1 MTPGQSQPD
10 VTVLRPELNCLAQDS
25 MQLAAALLEHY
36 LLPPPTPMS
45 RAYHSN
51 TSEPNQ
57 CGTSKGSQVNT
68 HVVCLLGGAIH
79 IYREKKEDVQ
89 VEANHMV
96 QPLFSKNGKT
106 NLTSKF
112 LKPVNSSFPTPSDP
126 SDPSDP
132 FNPL

>member
-1 MTPGQSQPD
+1 MKSDTLVVCIGLISSQVVATVTPGQSQPD

-25 MQLAAALLEHY
+25 MQLAAAMLEHY

-68 HVVCLLGGAIH
+68 HVACVLGGAIH
-79 IYREKKEDVQ
+79 IYREKKEDVH
-89 VEANHMV
+89 N
-96 QPLFSKNGKT
+96 N
-106 NLTSKF
+106 N
-112 LKPVNSSFPTPSDP
+112 
-126 SDPSDP
+126 
-132 FNPL
+132 

>member
-1 MTPGQSQPD
+1 MTGKSNTLVVCICLISSQVVATVTPGQSQPD

-51 TSEPNQ
+51 TSEPNK

-68 HVVCLLGGAIH
+68 HVACVLGGAIH
-79 IYREKKEDVQ
+79 IYRERREEVQ
-89 VEANHMV
+89 VKANHTV
-96 QPLFSKNGKT
+96 QPSVF
-106 NLTSKF
+106 
-112 LKPVNSSFPTPSDP
+112 
-126 SDPSDP
+126 
-132 FNPL
+132 